1 MKNDNNL
8 NWHYMIYNNDSWK
21 SKLFKLD
28 SKVYL
33 LRSYSDLYDVVKYKD
48 SERIKSAKRNITLY
62 EVPCGALN
70 IALITNTEFGN
81 MAGIIERVGISILPS
96 VKKSFD
102 GYIDEGLKTLPTEL
116 EPTYERRKYKYNLVD
131 SGEVIINLNNKKL
144 LVNIENGNCK
154 MYQDAGSNGIK
165 TNYNNEIALG
175 DFLKSYTGNVRI
187 IDVLEVPGRKVYS
200 GKYMKKVPQILYEGT
215 LTSSDLGVD
224 ILDKSILDRKI
235 QLVSLPNS
243 NTGTRVPALE
253 IILKQSK

>member
-1 MKNDNNL
+1 MT
-8 NWHYMIYNNDSWK
+8 YNNDSWK

-48 SERIKSAKRNITLY
+48 SESIKSAKRNITLY
-62 EVPCGALN
+62 EVPCGMFNAALVN
-70 IALITNTEFGN
+70 PTEFED
-81 MAGIIERVGISILPS
+81 MAGIIERVGISISP
-96 VKKSFD
+96 KMQKSFD
-102 GYIDEGLKTLPTEL
+102 GYIDGGRKTLPTEL

-131 SGEVIINLNNKKL
+131 SGEAIINLNNKKL
-144 LVNIENGNCK
+144 LVNIQTGNCK
-154 MYQDAGSNGIK
+154 IYNDTANKSSK
-165 TNYNNEIALG
+165 TSYSTEITLG

-187 IDVLEVPGRKVYS
+187 IDVLEVPGRKIYS
-200 GKYMKKVPQILYEGT
+200 GKYMKKVPQIIYEGT

-235 QLVSLPNS
+235 QLVSLPNP